1 MSSTVERIILA
12 GFGGQG
18 IHSLGRILAETGMN
32 VGKSVS
38 CITFGNDDL
47 SNCDSNCSVIL
58 ADNEIASPMVTV
70 PDAVIAMNKDA
81 LSKYSYKIKAGGMLM
96 YDSSVIERQ
105 QFRDDIR
112 LYEIPANA
120 IAKEIGDVSLAG
132 FVMAGAY
139 ARFSKQF
146 TLEDVINALP
156 QMLKEFDES
165 VITLDKAAITR
176 GYNYVAE
183 KKYMFG
189 RYVHSIFK
197 GI

>member
-18 IHSLGRILAETGMN
+18 IHGLGRILAETGMN

-47 SNCDSNCSVIL
+47 IGCDSNCSVIL

-70 PDAVIAMNKDA
+70 PDAVIAMNKEA
-81 LSKYSYKIKAGGMLM
+81 LAKYSYKIKAGGMLM

-112 LYEIPANA
+112 LYEIPADA
-120 IAKEIGDVSLAG
+120 IAKEIGNANLAG

-139 ARFSKQF
+139 AKFSKQF
-146 TLEDVINALP
+146 ALKDVIEALP
-156 QMLKEFDES
+156 QMLKNCGEEELN
-165 VITLDKAAITR
+165 LDKEAVTK